1 MTNVLSSIKQSKR
14 KKKKRQNNGKS
25 FIACIAGESNLG
37 IKNHQI
43 NFTKYNT
50 EGFLYIFFRIEAWK
64 KLDNLARANPDIHK
78 LTSLMKE
85 CTFMEIETVDI
96 VNAVSMENNDDDKLI
111 MNNINNLMAVDDNDD
126 R

>member
-1 MTNVLSSIKQSKR
+1 
-14 KKKKRQNNGKS
+14 
-25 FIACIAGESNLG
+25 
-37 IKNHQI
+37 
-43 NFTKYNT
+43 
-50 EGFLYIFFRIEAWK
+50 
-64 KLDNLARANPDIHK
+64 
-78 LTSLMKE
+78 MKE